1 MSTGEDFGES
11 IHMVPF
17 QFDLIQLLPKCQQV
31 ELFFLT
37 FSTGTCVLAVHTDII
52 PLQLNAWTRKKCVC
66 VPSLVFPGWAENR
79 EHGHGSLCLP
89 NDILLSLFHSSLELE
104 LSDKEIP
111 LATSDHG
118 AFMHHIL
125 GRERDGHGAPFSLPL
140 IKGQQLNPL
149 AQGSRSQS
157 VEILSLGR
165 PSV

>member
-1 MSTGEDFGES
+1 MPGQEKTVFASPG
-11 IHMVPF
+11 
-17 QFDLIQLLPKCQQV
+17 
-31 ELFFLT
+31 LFF
-37 FSTGTCVLAVHTDII
+37 SRC
-52 PLQLNAWTRKKCVC
+52 
-66 VPSLVFPGWAENR
+66 AENR

-111 LATSDHG
+111 LATGDHG

-140 IKGQQLNPL
+140 IKGQRLNPL

-157 VEILSLGR
+157 IEILSLGR
-165 PSV
+165 PRCEDSKQGAREEKKYQTRLYVFMFKYSENKCEIQIFVSVGSETMGCT